1 MFNDPSKLVIEQCS
15 SLVTVTD
22 AGSHHFQKVNYLWAE
37 NGSVMGVATLHVVAC
52 TTVTSR
58 HHMGVTMLHVVAC
71 TIVTSH
77 HCMGVAMLYVV
88 ACTTVTS
95 HHRLGVTMLHVVAC
109 SNRMGVAMHH
119 VAAYKYGDL
128 TSLHMTEAKRD

>member
-52 TTVTSR
+52 TTVTSH
-58 HHMGVTMLHVVAC
+58 HHMGMTMLHVVAC

-77 HCMGVAMLYVV
+77 HCMGVAMLYV
-88 ACTTVTS
+88 ASLHYS
-95 HHRLGVTMLHVVAC
+95 H
-109 SNRMGVAMHH
+109 
-119 VAAYKYGDL
+119 L
-128 TSLHMTEAKRD
+128 TSPFGRDNAPRGSLLQSYGRGNAPRGSLQVR

>member
-71 TIVTSH
+71 
-77 HCMGVAMLYVV
+77 
-88 ACTTVTS
+88 
-95 HHRLGVTMLHVVAC
+95 